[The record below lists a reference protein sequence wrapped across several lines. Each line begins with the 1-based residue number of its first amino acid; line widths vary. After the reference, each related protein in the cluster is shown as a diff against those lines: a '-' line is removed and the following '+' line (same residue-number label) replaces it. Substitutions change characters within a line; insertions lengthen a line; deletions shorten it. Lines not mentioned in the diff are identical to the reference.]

1 MTLPAYKSPAFQLKC
16 HQTWPTQYE
25 CHLENLE
32 RDREREKKITFFQFH
47 KWLIDFKCPLCMSVC
62 VFSGGVDM
70 LWVNLRMKSWK
81 WAASCVAFG
90 ILGLSLGA
98 FCRRGA
104 LEAALKSRVS
114 PRNLFSTQCFE
125 QLSPTPAPTPTPT
138 DSQGSVCC
146 LTSIKTAALTPSPRC
161 PSRPHHF
168 TTAEIQSKLEEGRIK
183 MGNLPVIPR
192 TTAKRAICLI
202 NSLFCR
208 SAAWPSSIFPSTRP
222 PMRPRRARDGEVKG
236 GGVGAYGS
244 RKEGR
249 R

>member
-1 MTLPAYKSPAFQLKC
+1 MTY
-16 HQTWPTQYE
+16 
-25 CHLENLE
+25 
-32 RDREREKKITFFQFH
+32 
-47 KWLIDFKCPLCMSVC
+47 WLQCPLCMSLC
-62 VFSGGVDM
+62 VFSGGLDL

-81 WAASCVAFG
+81 WAASCATFG

-98 FCRRGA
+98 FSRRAA

-125 QLSPTPAPTPTPT
+125 QLSPTPASTPTPT

-146 LTSIKTAALTPSPRC
+146 LTSIKTGALTPSPCC
-161 PSRPHHF
+161 PSRSLHF

-236 GGVGAYGS
+236 WGGGGLTGAV
-244 RKEGR
+244 KQADANLQEKKKR
-249 R
+249 RGMKWEIWSFSSSPPPS